1 MAAFEY
7 KALDSKGKQQK
18 GVIEADT
25 ARHARGQLR
34 EQHLMPLEL
43 QPVNEKEA
51 RSQRGGFNL
60 ANLFKRRISVAELAL
75 ITRQIATL
83 VAAGLPIEEAL
94 KAVGQQ
100 SEKDRLGSMIMAVR
114 SRVVEGYSL
123 ADSMA
128 EFPHVFDDLFRAMV
142 ASGEKS
148 GHLEVVLNRL
158 ADYTERRQ
166 QLKTKLTQAMIYPI
180 VLTVVAIG
188 VIAVLLAA
196 VVPKVVGQF
205 EHMGQ
210 ELPGTTQFLI
220 LASDFVQHWGVLV
233 VLLIFGCMIV
243 FQRMLTNPVMRMKFD
258 TALLQMPVIGKV
270 SKGLNTA
277 RFARTLSILSASS
290 VPLLDGMRIASEVLQ
305 NVKVRAAVDDATAR
319 VREGTS
325 LGNALTNTKLFPAMM
340 LYMIASGEKSGQLEN
355 MLERAADNQDRDF
368 ESNVNIALGVF
379 EPMLVVSMAS
389 VVLFIVM
396 AILQPI
402 LELNNLVT
410 G

>member
-1 MAAFEY
+1 MPAFEY
-7 KALDSKGKQQK
+7 KALDAKGKQLK

-25 ARHARGQLR
+25 ARHARSQLR
-34 EQHLMPLEL
+34 EQRMMPLEIL
-43 QPVNEKEA
+43 PVTEKEA
-51 RSQRGGFNL
+51 KAKSSGFSV
-60 ANLFKRRISVAELAL
+60 FKRGISVAELAL

-83 VAAGLPIEEAL
+83 VAAGLPIEESL

-100 SEKDRLGSMIMAVR
+100 CEKDRLASMIMAVR
-114 SRVVEGYSL
+114 SRVVEGYSF
-123 ADSMA
+123 ADSLA
-128 EFPHVFDDLFRAMV
+128 EFPHIFDDLYRAMV

-166 QLKTKLTQAMIYPI
+166 QLKSKLQQAMIYPI

-188 VIAVLLAA
+188 VISVLLAA

-205 EHMGQ
+205 EHMGA
-210 ELPGTTQFLI
+210 ELPATTRFLI
-220 LASDFVQHWGVLV
+220 SASDFVQNYGLLV
-233 VLLIFGCMIV
+233 VLAIVLLAVV
-243 FQRMLTNPVMRMKFD
+243 FQRMLKSPAFRMKYDSF
-258 TALLQMPVIGKV
+258 LLKMPVIGRV

-305 NVKVRAAVDDATAR
+305 NMRVRAAVDDATAR

-325 LGNALTNTKLFPAMM
+325 LGAALTNTKLFPAMM
-340 LYMIASGEKSGQLEN
+340 LYMIASGEKSGQLEQ
-355 MLERAADNQDRDF
+355 MLERAADNQDREF
-368 ESNVNIALGVF
+368 EGNVNIALGVF
-379 EPMLVVSMAS
+379 EPMLVVSMAGI
-389 VVLFIVM
+389 VLFIVM

-402 LELNNLVT
+402 LALNNLISS
-410 G
+410 

>member
-25 ARHARGQLR
+25 ARHARSKLR
-34 EQHLMPLEL
+34 EQRLMPLEL
-43 QPVNEKEA
+43 QPVSEKEA

-60 ANLFKRRISVAELAL
+60 ANLFKKRISVAELAL

-128 EFPHVFDDLFRAMV
+128 EFPHVFDDLYRAMV

-166 QLKTKLTQAMIYPI
+166 QLKSKLTQAMIYPI

-220 LASDFVQHWGVLV
+220 LASDFVQHWGVVV
-233 VLLIFGCMIV
+233 VLLIFAAMV
-243 FQRMLTNPVMRMKFD
+243 MFQRLLTNPIMRMKYD

-305 NVKVRAAVDDATAR
+305 NVKVRAAVDEATAR

-325 LGNALTNTKLFPAMM
+325 LGTALTNTKLFPAMM

-355 MLERAADNQDRDF
+355 MLERAADNQDREF

-402 LELNNLVT
+402 LELNNLIS

>member
-1 MAAFEY
+1 MPAFEY
-7 KALDSKGKQQK
+7 KALDKQGKQQK

-34 EQHLMPLEL
+34 DQRLMPLEIK
-43 QPVNEKEA
+43 PVLEKESKA
-51 RSQRGGFNL
+51 KSGGKSLFQRG
-60 ANLFKRRISVAELAL
+60 ISVAELAL

-83 VAAGLPIEEAL
+83 VAAGLPVEEAL

-100 SEKDRLGSMIMAVR
+100 CEKDRLASMVMAVR

-128 EFPHVFDDLFRAMV
+128 EFPHIFDDLYRAMV

-166 QLKTKLTQAMIYPI
+166 QLKSKMTQAMIYPV

-188 VIAVLLAA
+188 VIAILLAA
-196 VVPKVVGQF
+196 VVPQVVGQF

-210 ELPGTTQFLI
+210 QLPWTTQLLI
-220 LASDFVQHWGVLV
+220 ASSDFVRDYGLIVLGVMV
-233 VLLIFGCMIV
+233 GGFVLFKRL
-243 FQRMLTNPVMRMKFD
+243 LTKPEYRMKFD
-258 TALLQMPVIGKV
+258 ALLLKLPVISRI

-277 RFARTLSILSASS
+277 RFARTLSILAASS
-290 VPLLDGMRIASEVLQ
+290 VPLLDAMRIASEVLI
-305 NVKVRAAVDDATAR
+305 NVKVRLAVEEATAR

-325 LGNALTNTKLFPAMM
+325 LGAALTNTKLFPPMM
-340 LYMIASGEKSGQLEN
+340 LYMITSGEKSGQLEQ
-355 MLERAADNQDRDF
+355 MLERAADNQDREF
-368 ESNVNIALGVF
+368 ESNVTIALGIF
-379 EPMLVVSMAS
+379 EPMLVVSMAT
-389 VVLFIVM
+389 VVLFIVL

-402 LELNNLVT
+402 LELNNMVS

>member
-1 MAAFEY
+1 
-7 KALDSKGKQQK
+7 
-18 GVIEADT
+18 
-25 ARHARGQLR
+25 
-34 EQHLMPLEL
+34 
-43 QPVNEKEA
+43 
-51 RSQRGGFNL
+51 
-60 ANLFKRRISVAELAL
+60 
-75 ITRQIATL
+75 
-83 VAAGLPIEEAL
+83 
-94 KAVGQQ
+94 
-100 SEKDRLGSMIMAVR
+100 
-114 SRVVEGYSL
+114 
-123 ADSMA
+123 
-128 EFPHVFDDLFRAMV
+128 
-142 ASGEKS
+142 
-148 GHLEVVLNRL
+148 
-158 ADYTERRQ
+158 
-166 QLKTKLTQAMIYPI
+166 MIYPI

-220 LASDFVQHWGVLV
+220 LASDFVQHWGVVV
-233 VLLIFGCMIV
+233 VLLIFAAMV
-243 FQRMLTNPVMRMKFD
+243 MFQRLLTNPIMRMKYD
-258 TALLQMPVIGKV
+258 TALLKMPVIGKV

-305 NVKVRAAVDDATAR
+305 NVKVRAAVDEATAR

-325 LGNALTNTKLFPAMM
+325 LGTALTNTKLFPAMM

-355 MLERAADNQDRDF
+355 MLERAADNQDREF

-402 LELNNLVT
+402 LELNNLIS

>member
-7 KALDSKGKQQK
+7 KALDTKGKQQK
-18 GVIEADT
+18 GVIEADS
-25 ARHARGQLR
+25 ARHARSQLR
-34 EQHLMPLEL
+34 EQRLMPIEI
-43 QPVNEKEA
+43 QQVSEKEA
-51 RSQRGGFNL
+51 RAQRGGFSL
-60 ANLFKRRISVAELAL
+60 ANLFKKRISVAELAL

-100 SEKDRLGSMIMAVR
+100 SEKARLGNMVMAVR

-128 EFPHVFDDLFRAMV
+128 EFPHVFDDLYRAMV

-166 QLKTKLTQAMIYPI
+166 QLKSKLTQAMIYPA
-180 VLTVVAIG
+180 VLTTVAIS

-220 LASDFVQHWGVLV
+220 VASDFVQHYGFIVLGV
-233 VLLIFGCMIV
+233 IFGLIV
-243 FQRMLTNPVMRMKFD
+243 VFKRLLKTPSVRMKYD
-258 TALLQMPVIGKV
+258 TLLLQMPVVGNV
-270 SKGLNTA
+270 SKSINTA

-290 VPLLDGMRIASEVLQ
+290 VPLLDGMKISSEVLQ
-305 NVKVRAAVDDATAR
+305 NVKVRAAVDEATAR

-325 LGNALTNTKLFPAMM
+325 LGAALTNTKLFPAMM
-340 LYMIASGEKSGQLEN
+340 LYMIASGEKSGQLED
-355 MLERAADNQDRDF
+355 MLERAADNQDREF

-379 EPMLVVSMAS
+379 EPLLVVSMAG

-402 LELNNLVT
+402 LELNNLIS

>member
-7 KALDSKGKQQK
+7 KALDKQGKQQK

-25 ARHARGQLR
+25 ARHARSQLR
-34 EQHLMPLEL
+34 EQQLMPLEL
-43 QPVNEKEA
+43 SQVNEKESRA
-51 RSQRGGFNL
+51 AGQGFS
-60 ANLFKRRISVAELAL
+60 LFKRGIPVADLAL

-100 SEKDRLGSMIMAVR
+100 AEKNRLGSMIMAVR

-123 ADSMA
+123 ADSLA
-128 EFPHVFDDLFRAMV
+128 EFPHIFDDLYRAMV

-166 QLKTKLTQAMIYPI
+166 QLKSKLTQAMIYPV
-180 VLTVVAIG
+180 VLTLVAIG
-188 VIAVLLAA
+188 VIGVLLAA

-220 LASDFVQHWGVLV
+220 LASDFVQSYGLLVIGLV
-233 VLLIFGCMIV
+233 VLLSIGL
-243 FQRMLTNPVMRMKFD
+243 QRLLTKPLYRMKWD
-258 TALLQMPVIGKV
+258 TLLLSTPVVGKV

-305 NVKVRAAVDDATAR
+305 NRKVRAAVDDATAR

-325 LGNALTNTKLFPAMM
+325 LGAALTQTKLFPAMM

-355 MLERAADNQDRDF
+355 MLERAADNQDREF
-368 ESNVNIALGVF
+368 EANVNIALGVF
-379 EPMLVVSMAS
+379 EPMLVVSMAA

-402 LELNNLVT
+402 LELNNLIS

>member
-1 MAAFEY
+1 VPAFEY
-7 KALDSKGKQQK
+7 KALDKAGKQQK
-18 GVIEADT
+18 GVVEADT

-34 EQHLMPLEL
+34 ELRLMPLEIT
-43 QPVNEKEA
+43 PVVEKESKTKSA
-51 RSQRGGFNL
+51 GVSF
-60 ANLFKRRISVAELAL
+60 FKRGISVSELAL

-100 SEKDRLGSMIMAVR
+100 CEKDRLASMIMAVR

-128 EFPHVFDDLFRAMV
+128 EFPHIFDELYRAMV

-166 QLKTKLTQAMIYPI
+166 QLKSKMTQAMIYPV
-180 VLTVVAIG
+180 VLTCVAVG
-188 VIAVLLAA
+188 VIAILLAA
-196 VVPKVVGQF
+196 VVPEVVGQF

-210 ELPGTTQFLI
+210 ALPWTTELLI
-220 LASDFVQHWGVLV
+220 SSSDFIRDYGLV
-233 VLLIFGCMIV
+233 VLGLLIGLFV
-243 FQRMLTNPVMRMKFD
+243 LLKRLLVVPANRMKYD
-258 TALLQMPVIGKV
+258 TLLLRVPVVSKV
-270 SKGLNTA
+270 SKSLNTA
-277 RFARTLSILSASS
+277 RFARTLSILAASS
-290 VPLLDGMRIASEVLQ
+290 VPLLDAMRIASDVLI
-305 NVKVRAAVDDATAR
+305 NVRVKAAVEEATSR

-325 LGNALTNTKLFPAMM
+325 LGAALANTKLFPPMM
-340 LYMIASGEKSGQLEN
+340 LYMISSGEKSGQLEQ
-355 MLERAADNQDRDF
+355 MLERAADNQDREF
-368 ESNVNIALGVF
+368 ESNVTIALGVF
-379 EPMLVVSMAS
+379 EPMLVVSMAA
-389 VVLFIVM
+389 VVLFIVL

-402 LELNNLVT
+402 LALNNLIS

>member
-1 MAAFEY
+1 MPAFEY
-7 KALDSKGKQQK
+7 KALDVKGKQLK

-25 ARHARGQLR
+25 ARHARSQLR
-34 EQHLMPLEL
+34 DQRMMPLEIL
-43 QPVNEKEA
+43 PVTEKEA
-51 RSQRGGFNL
+51 KAKSSGF
-60 ANLFKRRISVAELAL
+60 ALFKRGISVAELAL

-83 VAAGLPIEEAL
+83 VAAGLPIEESL

-100 SEKDRLGSMIMAVR
+100 CEKDRLASMIMAVR

-123 ADSMA
+123 ADSLA
-128 EFPHVFDDLFRAMV
+128 EFPHIFDDLYRAMV

-166 QLKTKLTQAMIYPI
+166 QLKSKLQQAMIYPI
-180 VLTVVAIG
+180 VLTLVAIG
-188 VIAVLLAA
+188 VISVLLAA

-205 EHMGQ
+205 EHMGA
-210 ELPGTTQFLI
+210 ELPATTRFLI
-220 LASDFVQHWGVLV
+220 AASDFVQNYGLFLVLAV
-233 VLLIFGCMIV
+233 VMLFVM
-243 FQRMLTNPVMRMKFD
+243 FQRMLKSAAFRMKYHSF
-258 TALLQMPVIGKV
+258 LLSMPVIGRV

-305 NVKVRAAVDDATAR
+305 NVRVRAAVDDATAR

-325 LGNALTNTKLFPAMM
+325 LGAALTNTKLFPAMM
-340 LYMIASGEKSGQLEN
+340 LYMIASGEKSGQLEQ
-355 MLERAADNQDRDF
+355 MLERAADNQDREF
-368 ESNVNIALGVF
+368 EGNVAIALGVF
-379 EPMLVVSMAS
+379 EPMLVVSMAG

-402 LELNNLVT
+402 LALNNLIS

>member
-25 ARHARGQLR
+25 ARHARSQLR
-34 EQHLMPLEL
+34 EQRLMPLEL
-43 QPVNEKEA
+43 QPVSEKEA

-60 ANLFKRRISVAELAL
+60 ANLFKKRISVAELAL

-128 EFPHVFDDLFRAMV
+128 EFPHVFDDLYRAMV

-166 QLKTKLTQAMIYPI
+166 QLKSKLTQAMIYPI

-220 LASDFVQHWGVLV
+220 LASDFVQHWGVVV
-233 VLLIFGCMIV
+233 VLLIFAAMV
-243 FQRMLTNPVMRMKFD
+243 MFQRLLTNPIMRMKYD

-290 VPLLDGMRIASEVLQ
+290 VPLLDGKRIASEVLQ
-305 NVKVRAAVDDATAR
+305 NVKVRAAVDEATAR

-325 LGNALTNTKLFPAMM
+325 LGTALTNTKLFPAMM

-355 MLERAADNQDRDF
+355 MLERAADNQDREF

-402 LELNNLVT
+402 LELNNLIS

>member
-1 MAAFEY
+1 M
-7 KALDSKGKQQK
+7 
-18 GVIEADT
+18 
-25 ARHARGQLR
+25 
-34 EQHLMPLEL
+34 
-43 QPVNEKEA
+43 
-51 RSQRGGFNL
+51 
-60 ANLFKRRISVAELAL
+60 AELAL
-75 ITRQIATL
+75 LTRQIATL
-83 VAAGLPIEEAL
+83 VAAGLPVEEAL

-100 SEKDRLGSMIMAVR
+100 CEKDRLASMVMAVR

-128 EFPHVFDDLFRAMV
+128 EFPHVFDDLYRAMV

-148 GHLEVVLNRL
+148 GHLEIVLNRL

-180 VLTVVAIG
+180 VLTTVAIG

-220 LASDFVQHWGVLV
+220 AASDFVQHYGLFVLGAI
-233 VLLIFGCMIV
+233 VLLALL
-243 FQRMLTNPVMRMKFD
+243 FQKMLTKPAFKLKYHKLLLRLPV
-258 TALLQMPVIGKV
+258 VGKV
-270 SKGLNTA
+270 SKGLNTS

-290 VPLLDGMRIASEVLQ
+290 VPLLDGMRIASEVLL
-305 NVKVRAAVDDATAR
+305 NVRVRQAVEEATAR

-325 LGNALTNTKLFPAMM
+325 LGAALTNTKLFPPMM
-340 LYMIASGEKSGQLEN
+340 LYMIASGEKSGELEQ
-355 MLERAADNQDRDF
+355 MLERAADNQDREF

-379 EPMLVVSMAS
+379 EPLLVVSMAGI
-389 VVLFIVM
+389 VLFIVL

-402 LELNNLVT
+402 LALNNMIS

>member
-1 MAAFEY
+1 MPAFEY
-7 KALDSKGKQQK
+7 KALDKTGKQKK
-18 GVIEADT
+18 GVVEADT
-25 ARHARGQLR
+25 ARHARTQLR
-34 EQHLMPLEL
+34 EQRLMPLEIT
-43 QPVNEKEA
+43 PVVEKESKTKA
-51 RSQRGGFNL
+51 AGFSFLKRG
-60 ANLFKRRISVAELAL
+60 ISTAELAL

-83 VAAGLPIEEAL
+83 VAAGLPVEEAL

-100 SEKDRLGSMIMAVR
+100 CEKDRLASMVMAVR

-128 EFPHVFDDLFRAMV
+128 EFPHIFDELYRAMV

-166 QLKTKLTQAMIYPI
+166 QLKSKMTQAMIYPI

-188 VIAVLLAA
+188 VIAILLAA
-196 VVPKVVGQF
+196 VVPQVVGQF

-210 ELPGTTQFLI
+210 ELPWTTELLI
-220 LASDFVQHWGVLV
+220 ASSDFIRDYGLIVLAV
-233 VLLIFGCMIV
+233 IVGLFFIAKRLLV
-243 FQRMLTNPVMRMKFD
+243 SPKNRMKYD
-258 TALLQMPVIGKV
+258 SMLLRLPVISKV
-270 SKGLNTA
+270 SKSLNTA
-277 RFARTLSILSASS
+277 RFARTLSILTASS
-290 VPLLDGMRIASEVLQ
+290 VPLLDAMRIASDVLI
-305 NVKVRAAVDDATAR
+305 NVKVKAAVEDATLR

-325 LGNALTNTKLFPAMM
+325 LGTALANTKLFPPMM
-340 LYMIASGEKSGQLEN
+340 LYMITSGEKSGQLEQ

-368 ESNVNIALGVF
+368 ESNVTIALGVF
-379 EPMLVVSMAS
+379 EPMLVVSMAA
-389 VVLFIVM
+389 VVLFIVL

-402 LELNNLVT
+402 LALNNMIS

>member
-7 KALDSKGKQQK
+7 KALDSNGKQQK

-25 ARHARGQLR
+25 ARHARSQLR
-34 EQHLMPLEL
+34 EQRLMPLEL
-43 QPVNEKEA
+43 QPVAEKEA
-51 RSQRGGFNL
+51 KAKSQGL
-60 ANLFKRRISVAELAL
+60 TLFKRGISVAELAL
-75 ITRQIATL
+75 LTRQIATL
-83 VAAGLPIEEAL
+83 VAAGLPIEESL

-100 SEKDRLGSMIMAVR
+100 CEKDRLASLIMAVR

-123 ADSMA
+123 ADSLA
-128 EFPHVFDDLFRAMV
+128 EFPHVFDDLYRAMV

-166 QLKTKLTQAMIYPI
+166 QLKSKLTQAMIYPI
-180 VLTVVAIG
+180 VLTTVAIG

-210 ELPGTTQFLI
+210 ELPGSTQFLI
-220 LASDFVQHWGVLV
+220 LASDFVQNYGVF
-233 VLLIFGCMIV
+233 VLIAMVGLFVLFKQLLRKPIF
-243 FQRMLTNPVMRMKFD
+243 RMQYD
-258 TALLQMPVIGKV
+258 SWLLKAPVIGKV

-290 VPLLDGMRIASEVLQ
+290 VPLLEGMHIASEVLQ

-325 LGNALTNTKLFPAMM
+325 LGAALTNTKLFPAMM
-340 LYMIASGEKSGQLEN
+340 LYMIASGEKSGQLEQ
-355 MLERAADNQDRDF
+355 MLERAADNQDREF

-402 LELNNLVT
+402 LELNNLISA
-410 G
+410 

>member
-7 KALDSKGKQQK
+7 KALDSNGKQQK

-25 ARHARGQLR
+25 ARHARSQLR
-34 EQHLMPLEL
+34 EQRLMPLEL
-43 QPVNEKEA
+43 QPVAEKEA
-51 RSQRGGFNL
+51 KAKTGGLKLFQRG
-60 ANLFKRRISVAELAL
+60 ISVAELAL

-83 VAAGLPIEEAL
+83 VAAGLPIEESL

-100 SEKDRLGSMIMAVR
+100 CEKDRLASLVMAVR

-123 ADSMA
+123 ADSLA
-128 EFPHVFDDLFRAMV
+128 EYPHVFDDLYRAMV

-166 QLKTKLTQAMIYPI
+166 QLKSKLTQAMIYPI

-220 LASDFVQHWGVLV
+220 IASDFVQSYGLV
-233 VLLIFGCMIV
+233 VLGLMFAAFVLFKQMLKKPN
-243 FQRMLTNPVMRMKFD
+243 FRMVFD
-258 TALLQMPVIGKV
+258 TWLLKAPVLGKV
-270 SKGLNTA
+270 SKGINTA

-290 VPLLDGMRIASEVLQ
+290 VPLLEGMRIASEVLV

-325 LGNALTNTKLFPAMM
+325 LGAALTNTKLFPPMM
-340 LYMIASGEKSGQLEN
+340 LYMIASGEKSGQLEQ
-355 MLERAADNQDRDF
+355 MLERAADNQDSEF
-368 ESNVNIALGVF
+368 EANVNIALGVF

-402 LELNNLVT
+402 LELNNLIS

>member
-1 MAAFEY
+1 MPAFEY
-7 KALDSKGKQQK
+7 KALNAQGKQQK
-18 GVIEADT
+18 GVVEADT

-34 EQHLMPLEL
+34 EQRLMPLEIT
-43 QPVNEKEA
+43 PVVEKEA
-51 RSQRGGFNL
+51 KAKSGGFSL
-60 ANLFKRRISVAELAL
+60 KRGISVAELAL

-83 VAAGLPIEEAL
+83 VAAGLPVEEAL

-100 SEKDRLGSMIMAVR
+100 CEKDRLASMVMAVR

-128 EFPHVFDDLFRAMV
+128 EFPHIFDDLYRAMV

-166 QLKTKLTQAMIYPI
+166 QLKGKMTQAMIYPI
-180 VLTVVAIG
+180 VLTVVAIS
-188 VIAVLLAA
+188 VIAILLAA
-196 VVPKVVGQF
+196 VVPQVVGQF

-210 ELPGTTQFLI
+210 ELPWTTEFLI
-220 LASDFVQHWGVLV
+220 ASSDFVRDYGLIVMGVIIALV
-233 VLLIFGCMIV
+233 IGAKQLLRSAV
-243 FQRMLTNPVMRMKFD
+243 NRMKFD
-258 TALLQMPVIGKV
+258 TAILGMPVVGRV

-277 RFARTLSILSASS
+277 RFARTLSILTASS
-290 VPLLDGMRIASEVLQ
+290 VPLLDAMRIASEVLM
-305 NVKVRAAVDDATAR
+305 NVRVRAAVEEATAR

-325 LGNALTNTKLFPAMM
+325 LGAALANTKLFPPMM
-340 LYMIASGEKSGQLEN
+340 LYMITSGEKSGQLEQ
-355 MLERAADNQDRDF
+355 MLERAADNQDREF

-379 EPMLVVSMAS
+379 EPMLVVSMAA
-389 VVLFIVM
+389 VVLFIVL

-402 LELNNLVT
+402 LELNNMIS

>member
-7 KALDSKGKQQK
+7 KALDKKGKQQK

-25 ARHARGQLR
+25 ARHARSQLR
-34 EQHLMPLEL
+34 DQQLMPLEL
-43 QPVNEKEA
+43 QQINDKESKAKAAGFSWLKRGIPVA
-51 RSQRGGFNL
+51 D
-60 ANLFKRRISVAELAL
+60 LAL

-100 SEKDRLGSMIMAVR
+100 AEKNRLGSMIMAVR

-123 ADSMA
+123 ADSLA
-128 EFPHVFDDLFRAMV
+128 EFPHVFDDLYRAMV

-166 QLKTKLTQAMIYPI
+166 QLKSKLTQAMIYPV
-180 VLTVVAIG
+180 VLTTVAIG

-210 ELPGTTQFLI
+210 ALPGTTQFLI
-220 LASDFVQHWGVLV
+220 LASDFVQNYGILVLGLM
-233 VLLIFGCMIV
+233 VLLSVVM
-243 FQRMLTNPVMRMKFD
+243 QRLLTQPLYRMKWD
-258 TALLQMPVIGKV
+258 TLLLKLPVIGKV
-270 SKGLNTA
+270 TKGLNTA

-305 NVKVRAAVDDATAR
+305 NVKVRAAVDEATAR

-325 LGNALTNTKLFPAMM
+325 LGAALTQTKLFPAMM

-355 MLERAADNQDRDF
+355 MLERAADNQDREF
-368 ESNVNIALGVF
+368 EANVNIAIGVF
-379 EPMLVVSMAS
+379 EPMLVVSMAG

-402 LELNNLVT
+402 LELNNLIS

>member
-1 MAAFEY
+1 MPAFEY
-7 KALDSKGKQQK
+7 KALDAKGKQLK

-25 ARHARGQLR
+25 ARHARSQLR
-34 EQHLMPLEL
+34 EQRMMLLEIL
-43 QPVNEKEA
+43 PVTEKEA
-51 RSQRGGFNL
+51 KAKSSGFSV
-60 ANLFKRRISVAELAL
+60 FKRGISVAELAL

-83 VAAGLPIEEAL
+83 VAAGLPIEESL

-100 SEKDRLGSMIMAVR
+100 CEKDRLASMIMAVR
-114 SRVVEGYSL
+114 SRVVEGYSF
-123 ADSMA
+123 ADSLA
-128 EFPHVFDDLFRAMV
+128 EFPHIFDDLYRAMV

-166 QLKTKLTQAMIYPI
+166 QLKSKLQQAMIYPI

-188 VIAVLLAA
+188 VISVLLAA

-205 EHMGQ
+205 EHMGA
-210 ELPGTTQFLI
+210 ELPATTRFLI
-220 LASDFVQHWGVLV
+220 SASDFVQNYGLFV
-233 VLLIFGCMIV
+233 VLAIVLLAVV
-243 FQRMLTNPVMRMKFD
+243 FQRMLKSPAFRMKYDSF
-258 TALLQMPVIGKV
+258 LLKMPVIGRV

-305 NVKVRAAVDDATAR
+305 NMRVRAAVDDATAR

-325 LGNALTNTKLFPAMM
+325 LGAALTNTKLFPAMM
-340 LYMIASGEKSGQLEN
+340 LYMIASGEKSGQLEQ
-355 MLERAADNQDRDF
+355 MLERAADNQDREF
-368 ESNVNIALGVF
+368 EGNVNIALGVF
-379 EPMLVVSMAS
+379 EPMLVVSMAGI
-389 VVLFIVM
+389 VLFIVM

-402 LELNNLVT
+402 LALNNLISS
-410 G
+410 

>member
-1 MAAFEY
+1 MPAFEY
-7 KALDSKGKQQK
+7 KALNTQGKQLK
-18 GVIEADT
+18 GVVEADT
-25 ARHARGQLR
+25 ARHARGLLR
-34 EQHLMPLEL
+34 DQKLMPLEID
-43 QPVNEKEA
+43 PVVEKEA
-51 RSQRGGFNL
+51 RAKSGGFS
-60 ANLFKRRISVAELAL
+60 FKRGVSVAELAL

-83 VAAGLPIEEAL
+83 VAAGLPVEEAL

-100 SEKDRLGSMIMAVR
+100 CEKDRMASMVMAVR

-128 EFPHVFDDLFRAMV
+128 EFPHIFDELYRAMV

-166 QLKTKLTQAMIYPI
+166 QLKSKLTQAMIYPI
-180 VLTVVAIG
+180 VLTTVAVG
-188 VIAVLLAA
+188 VIAILLAA
-196 VVPKVVGQF
+196 VVPKVVEQF

-220 LASDFVQHWGVLV
+220 AASDFVQNYGLV
-233 VLLIFGCMIV
+233 MLGLIILLFVG
-243 FQRMLTNPVMRMKFD
+243 FKQALRNSDFKMKYHS
-258 TALLQMPVIGKV
+258 ALLNMPIIGKV
-270 SKGLNTA
+270 SRGLNTA

-290 VPLLDGMRIASEVLQ
+290 VPLLDGMRIASDVLL
-305 NVKVRAAVDDATAR
+305 NVRVKGAVEEATTR

-325 LGNALTNTKLFPAMM
+325 LAAALTNTKLFPPMM
-340 LYMIASGEKSGQLEN
+340 LYMITSGEKSGQLEQ
-355 MLERAADNQDRDF
+355 MLERAADNQDREF

-379 EPMLVVSMAS
+379 EPALIVSMAGI
-389 VVLFIVM
+389 VLFIVM

-402 LELNNLVT
+402 LALNNLVS

>member
-1 MAAFEY
+1 MPAFEY
-7 KALDSKGKQQK
+7 KALNKQGKQQK

-34 EQHLMPLEL
+34 EQRLMPLEIN
-43 QPVNEKEA
+43 PVVEKESKA
-51 RSQRGGFNL
+51 KAKGVSFFQRG
-60 ANLFKRRISVAELAL
+60 ISVAELAL

-83 VAAGLPIEEAL
+83 VAAGLPVEEAL

-100 SEKDRLGSMIMAVR
+100 CEKDRLASMVMAVR

-128 EFPHVFDDLFRAMV
+128 EFPHIFDDLYRAMV

-166 QLKTKLTQAMIYPI
+166 QLKSKMTQAMIYPV
-180 VLTVVAIG
+180 VLTVVAIS
-188 VIAVLLAA
+188 VIAILLAA
-196 VVPKVVGQF
+196 VVPQVVGQF

-210 ELPGTTQFLI
+210 ELPWTTQLLI
-220 LASDFVQHWGVLV
+220 ASSDFVRDFGVIVLGVIVGVFFLIRRLLV
-233 VLLIFGCMIV
+233 KPAYRMMYDTMLLK
-243 FQRMLTNPVMRMKFD
+243 L
-258 TALLQMPVIGKV
+258 PVIGRV

-277 RFARTLSILSASS
+277 RFARTLSILTASA
-290 VPLLDGMRIASEVLQ
+290 VPLLDAMRIASEVLI
-305 NVKVRAAVDDATAR
+305 NVRVKAAVEEATAR

-325 LGNALTNTKLFPAMM
+325 LGAALTNTKLFPPMM
-340 LYMIASGEKSGQLEN
+340 LYMIASGEKSGQLEQ

-368 ESNVNIALGVF
+368 ESNVTIALGVF
-379 EPMLVVSMAS
+379 EPMLVVSMAA
-389 VVLFIVM
+389 VVLFIVL

-402 LELNNLVT
+402 LELNNMVS

>member
-25 ARHARGQLR
+25 ARHARSQLR
-34 EQHLMPLEL
+34 EQRLMPLEL
-43 QPVNEKEA
+43 QPVNDKEA
-51 RSQRGGFNL
+51 RSQRGGFSL
-60 ANLFKRRISVAELAL
+60 ENLFKKRISVAELAL

-128 EFPHVFDDLFRAMV
+128 EFPHVFDDLYRAMV

-166 QLKTKLTQAMIYPI
+166 QLKSKLTQAMIYPI

-220 LASDFVQHWGVLV
+220 LASNFVQHWGVLV
-233 VLLIFGCMIV
+233 VLLIFAGMVI
-243 FQRMLTNPVMRMKFD
+243 FQRLLTNPLMRMKYD
-258 TALLQMPVIGKV
+258 SALLQLPVIGKV

-290 VPLLDGMRIASEVLQ
+290 VPLIDGMRIASEVLQ
-305 NVKVRAAVDDATAR
+305 NVKVRAAVDEATAR

-325 LGNALTNTKLFPAMM
+325 LGKALTNTKLFPAMM

-355 MLERAADNQDRDF
+355 MLERAADNQDREF

-402 LELNNLVT
+402 LELNNLIS

>member
-1 MAAFEY
+1 MPAFEY
-7 KALDSKGKQQK
+7 KALDSKGKQKK
-18 GVIEADT
+18 GVMEADT

-34 EQHLMPLEL
+34 EQRLMPLEIT
-43 QPVNEKEA
+43 PVVEKESKA
-51 RSQRGGFNL
+51 KSSGKS
-60 ANLFKRRISVAELAL
+60 LFKRGISVAELAL

-83 VAAGLPIEEAL
+83 VAAGLPVEEAL

-100 SEKDRLGSMIMAVR
+100 CEKARLASMVMAVR

-128 EFPHVFDDLFRAMV
+128 EFPHIFDDLYRAMV

-158 ADYTERRQ
+158 ADYTERRH
-166 QLKTKLTQAMIYPI
+166 QLKSKMTQAMIYPV
-180 VLTVVAIG
+180 VLTLVAIS
-188 VIAVLLAA
+188 VIAILLAA
-196 VVPKVVGQF
+196 VVPEVVGQF

-210 ELPGTTQFLI
+210 ELPWTTLLLI
-220 LASDFVQHWGVLV
+220 ASSDFVRDYGLMILGVIVIGLV
-233 VLLIFGCMIV
+233 LFKRLLMKAEY
-243 FQRMLTNPVMRMKFD
+243 RMKYD
-258 TALLQMPVIGKV
+258 SLLLVFPVIGRV

-277 RFARTLSILSASS
+277 RFARTLSILTASA
-290 VPLLDGMRIASEVLQ
+290 VPLLDAMRIASEVLI
-305 NVKVRAAVDDATAR
+305 NVKVRAAVEEATAR

-325 LGNALTNTKLFPAMM
+325 LGAALTNTKLFPPMM
-340 LYMIASGEKSGQLEN
+340 LYMITSGEKSGQLEH
-355 MLERAADNQDRDF
+355 MLERAADNQDREF

-379 EPMLVVSMAS
+379 EPMLVVSMAA
-389 VVLFIVM
+389 VVLFIVL

-402 LELNNLVT
+402 LELNNMIS

>member
-1 MAAFEY
+1 MPAYEY
-7 KALDSKGKQQK
+7 KALNAQGKQQK
-18 GVIEADT
+18 GVVEADT

-34 EQHLMPLEL
+34 ELRLMPLEIT
-43 QPVNEKEA
+43 PVVDKEA
-51 RSQRGGFNL
+51 KAKRQGFS
-60 ANLFKRRISVAELAL
+60 FKRGISVAELAL

-83 VAAGLPIEEAL
+83 VAAGLPVEEAL

-100 SEKDRLGSMIMAVR
+100 CEKDRLASMVMAVR

-128 EFPHVFDDLFRAMV
+128 EFPHIFDDLYRAMV

-166 QLKTKLTQAMIYPI
+166 QLKSKMTQAMIYPI
-180 VLTVVAIG
+180 VLTVVAIS
-188 VIAVLLAA
+188 VIAILLAA
-196 VVPKVVGQF
+196 VVPQVVGQF

-210 ELPGTTQFLI
+210 ELPWTTQFLI
-220 LASDFVQHWGVLV
+220 AASDFIRDYGLLV
-233 VLLIFGCMIV
+233 VGVVVMLAFGAKQLLKSAAN
-243 FQRMLTNPVMRMKFD
+243 RMAFD
-258 TALLQMPVIGKV
+258 SALLKMPVIGRV

-277 RFARTLSILSASS
+277 RFARTLSILTASS
-290 VPLLDGMRIASEVLQ
+290 VPLLDAMRIASEVLI
-305 NVKVRAAVDDATAR
+305 NVRVRAAVEQATAR

-325 LGNALTNTKLFPAMM
+325 LGAALANTKLFPPMM
-340 LYMIASGEKSGQLEN
+340 LYMITSGEKSGQLEQ
-355 MLERAADNQDRDF
+355 MLERAADNQDREF

-379 EPMLVVSMAS
+379 EPLLVVSMAA
-389 VVLFIVM
+389 VVLFIVL

-402 LELNNLVT
+402 LELNNMIS

>member
-1 MAAFEY
+1 MPAFEY
-7 KALDSKGKQQK
+7 KALDAKGKQLK

-25 ARHARGQLR
+25 ARHARSQLR
-34 EQHLMPLEL
+34 DQRMMPLEIL
-43 QPVNEKEA
+43 PVSEKEA
-51 RSQRGGFNL
+51 KAKSSSF
-60 ANLFKRRISVAELAL
+60 AFFKRGISVAELAL

-83 VAAGLPIEEAL
+83 VAAGLPIEESL

-100 SEKDRLGSMIMAVR
+100 CEKDRLASMIMAVR

-123 ADSMA
+123 ADSLA
-128 EFPHVFDDLFRAMV
+128 EFPHIFDDLYRAMV

-166 QLKTKLTQAMIYPI
+166 QLKSKLTQAMIYPA
-180 VLTVVAIG
+180 VLTTVAIG
-188 VIAVLLAA
+188 VISILLAA

-205 EHMGQ
+205 EHMGA
-210 ELPGTTQFLI
+210 ELPASTRFLI
-220 LASDFVQHWGVLV
+220 SASDFVQNYGVFVVIALV
-233 VLLIFGCMIV
+233 MLFALFR
-243 FQRMLTNPVMRMKFD
+243 RMLKSPVFRMKYDNF
-258 TALLQMPVIGKV
+258 LLSMPVVGRV

-305 NVKVRAAVDDATAR
+305 NVRVRAAVDDATAR

-325 LGNALTNTKLFPAMM
+325 LGAALTNTKLFPAMM
-340 LYMIASGEKSGQLEN
+340 LYMIASGEKSGQLEQ
-355 MLERAADNQDRDF
+355 MLERAADNQDREF
-368 ESNVNIALGVF
+368 EGNVNIALGVF
-379 EPMLVVSMAS
+379 EPMLVVSMAC

-402 LELNNLVT
+402 LALNNLIS